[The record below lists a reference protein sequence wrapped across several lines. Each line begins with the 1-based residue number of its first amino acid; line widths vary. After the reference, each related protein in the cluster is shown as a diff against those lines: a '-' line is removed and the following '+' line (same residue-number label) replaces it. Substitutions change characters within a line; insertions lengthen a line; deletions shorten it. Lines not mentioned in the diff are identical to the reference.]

1 MTSQAPVSSSAVS
14 VSVRASDSVSGSVSG
29 SDVGSDVGSAG
40 PSGAL
45 RSADSSTHRTIK
57 LGHIQALS
65 GAVFALF
72 LLLHLITAMSGAF
85 GIAAYD
91 RTLLVLRSVYR
102 SNLLLE
108 LVMIGLSGTTHF
120 VCAIVQMIRRRKVV
134 ALRGPWWM
142 KLHRLSG
149 YFLMVVII
157 GHVFATRIA
166 PTLAT
171 GPTTTHAAD
180 FAFLAFATLA
190 APAYFW
196 PYYLLL
202 GISGALHLSLGL
214 HLGVRMLG
222 LRTQGS
228 GGAPSRL
235 HLWLTFGV
243 TILVTVG
250 VLGILVRADQAPR
263 QRFPEYQALMQRLL
277 S

>member
-1 MTSQAPVSSSAVS
+1 
-14 VSVRASDSVSGSVSG
+14 
-29 SDVGSDVGSAG
+29 VGSADVDR
-40 PSGAL
+40 PPTDSL
-45 RSADSSTHRTIK
+45 RSTIK
-57 LGHIQALS
+57 LGHIQAMS

-72 LLLHLITAMSGAF
+72 LVLHLVTTMSGAL
-85 GIAAYD
+85 GTATYD
-91 RTLLVLRSVYR
+91 RTLVALRSVYR
-102 SNLLLE
+102 SHLFLE
-108 LVMIGLSGTTHF
+108 LVVIGLSGITHL
-120 VCAIVQMIRRRKVV
+120 VCAILQMTRRRKVF

-149 YFLMVVII
+149 YFLMTVII

-180 FAFLAFATLA
+180 FAFLAFATLT
-190 APAYFW
+190 APAFFW

-202 GISGALHLSLGL
+202 GIAGALHLSIGL

-235 HLWLTFGV
+235 RLLLSFGV
-243 TILVTVG
+243 TILVTAG
-250 VLGILVRADQAPR
+250 VLGILLRADQAPR

>member
-1 MTSQAPVSSSAVS
+1 MTSHAPVSTIAVS
-14 VSVRASDSVSGSVSG
+14 ASVRASDSASATATS
-29 SDVGSDVGSAG
+29 SDVV
-40 PSGAL
+40 
-45 RSADSSTHRTIK
+45 RSSDSSTSGSIK
-57 LGHIQALS
+57 LGHIQAIS

-72 LLLHLITAMSGAF
+72 LVLHLITAMSGAL
-85 GIAAYD
+85 GIASYD
-91 RTLLVLRSVYR
+91 RTLSALRSVYR

-108 LVMIGLSGTTHF
+108 VGMIGISGATHLI
-120 VCAIVQMIRRRKVV
+120 CAVWQMVRRRNVV

-149 YFLMVVII
+149 YFLMVVIM

-171 GPTTTHAAD
+171 GPTATHAAD

-190 APAYFW
+190 APAFFW

-202 GISGALHLSLGL
+202 GMAGALHLSIGL
-214 HLGVRMLG
+214 HLASRMLG

-235 HLWLTFGV
+235 RLVLTFGV
-243 TILVTVG
+243 TLLVTAG
-250 VLGILVRADQAPR
+250 VLGILGRASEAPR
-263 QRFPEYQALMQRLL
+263 ERFPEYQALMQRLL